1 MIYILIIFGVMVL
14 DRIAK
19 TVVNSS
25 MHVGDTVPVIGDFF
39 HITYVRNTGA
49 AFSMLQGHPLL
60 LLILP
65 SIIILIAILFIIVK
79 YKSYKPIFMIALAL
93 ICGGGLGNLTDRA
106 AYGYVVDMFDFGS
119 FPVFNV
125 ADICVCVGC
134 GLMML
139 YLIVYNNKNPG
150 MREDTL
156 KGSKTVQKPNAP
168 DVSTPDKPRAQD
180 KKQGSAGGSNKKS
193 SKKSGKKLKRLN

>member
-65 SIIILIAILFIIVK
+65 SIIILIV
-79 YKSYKPIFMIALAL
+79 
-93 ICGGGLGNLTDRA
+93 
-106 AYGYVVDMFDFGS
+106 
-119 FPVFNV
+119 
-125 ADICVCVGC
+125 
-134 GLMML
+134 
-139 YLIVYNNKNPG
+139 
-150 MREDTL
+150 
-156 KGSKTVQKPNAP
+156 
-168 DVSTPDKPRAQD
+168 
-180 KKQGSAGGSNKKS
+180 
-193 SKKSGKKLKRLN
+193 